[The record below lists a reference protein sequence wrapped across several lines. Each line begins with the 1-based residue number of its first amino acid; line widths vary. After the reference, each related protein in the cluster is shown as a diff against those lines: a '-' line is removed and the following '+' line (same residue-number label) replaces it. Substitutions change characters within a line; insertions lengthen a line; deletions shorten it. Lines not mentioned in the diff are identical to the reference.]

1 MNTTIVIILLITLSV
16 ICIALTIKLYFMK
29 KTVKEIE
36 VGLKNILKSDTN
48 NLITISSSEKNIKK
62 LATGLNV
69 ELKTMRKQKFQY
81 ENGNQ
86 ELKKLITNIS
96 HDLRTPLTAIKGYI
110 DLIEKDKLS
119 KNQEKYLNIIQ
130 KKTDELTELT
140 EQLFDF
146 SKTIDNNNIK
156 ISKEKCNINEIL
168 EEVLASYY
176 VIFKEK
182 GIEPQIS
189 MCSENVYRKL
199 NKASI
204 IRIFEN
210 ILSNISKYCVRNF
223 KVELKDDGT
232 IIFANKVKEGLLDAT
247 TVQKIFDRYFTVEN
261 AKKSTGIGLSIAKE
275 LVELNDGSISANF
288 TKDTLIIEIKF
299 LEKFS
304 ENLYLNNKK

>member
-1 MNTTIVIILLITLSV
+1 MSNIVIILLFTLIV

-29 KTVKEIE
+29 KSVKEIE
-36 VGLKNILKSDTN
+36 AGLKNILKSDTN

-62 LATGLNV
+62 LATSLNI
-69 ELKTMRKQKFQY
+69 ELKTIRKQKLQY

-86 ELKKLITNIS
+86 ELKKLVTNIS

-146 SKTIDNNNIK
+146 SKTIDSDIK

-189 MCSENVYRKL
+189 MCSENVYKKL

-210 ILSNISKYCVRNF
+210 ILSNISKYCVNNF

-232 IIFANKVKEGLLDAT
+232 IIFANKVKDGLLDAT

-261 AKKSTGIGLSIAKE
+261 AKKSTGIGLYLCKK
-275 LVELNDGSISANF
+275 LCLRLNH
-288 TKDTLIIEIKF
+288 EIKISSN
-299 LEKFS
+299 EKTTVTIIFHHS
-304 ENLYLNNKK
+304 SFITLR

>member
-1 MNTTIVIILLITLSV
+1 MSNIVIILLFTLIV
-16 ICIALTIKLYFMK
+16 ICIVLTIKLYFMK
-29 KTVKEIE
+29 KSVKEIE
-36 VGLKNILKSDTN
+36 AGLKDILKSDTN

-62 LATGLNV
+62 LATSLNI
-69 ELKTMRKQKFQY
+69 ELKTIRKQKLQY

-86 ELKKLITNIS
+86 ELKKLVTNIS

-146 SKTIDNNNIK
+146 SKTIDSDIK

-182 GIEPQIS
+182 SIEPQIS
-189 MCSENVYRKL
+189 MCKENVYRKL

-210 ILSNISKYCVRNF
+210 ILSNISKYCVNNF
-223 KVELKDDGT
+223 KV
-232 IIFANKVKEGLLDAT
+232 
-247 TVQKIFDRYFTVEN
+247 
-261 AKKSTGIGLSIAKE
+261 
-275 LVELNDGSISANF
+275 
-288 TKDTLIIEIKF
+288 
-299 LEKFS
+299 
-304 ENLYLNNKK
+304 

>member
-1 MNTTIVIILLITLSV
+1 
-16 ICIALTIKLYFMK
+16 MK
-29 KTVKEIE
+29 KSVKEIE
-36 VGLKNILKSDTN
+36 AGLKDILKSDTN

-62 LATGLNV
+62 LATSLNI
-69 ELKTMRKQKFQY
+69 ELKTIRKQKLQY

-86 ELKKLITNIS
+86 ELKKLVTNIS

-130 KKTDELTELT
+130 KKTNELTELT

-146 SKTIDNNNIK
+146 SKTIDNNIK

-189 MCSENVYRKL
+189 MCSENVYKKL

-210 ILSNISKYCVRNF
+210 ILSNISKYCVNNF

-232 IIFANKVKEGLLDAT
+232 IIFANKVKDGLLDAT

-299 LEKFS
+299 ATGTVLDGKF
-304 ENLYLNNKK
+304 

>member
-1 MNTTIVIILLITLSV
+1 MSNIVIILLFTLIV

-29 KTVKEIE
+29 KSVKEIE
-36 VGLKNILKSDTN
+36 AGLKDILKSDTN

-62 LATGLNV
+62 LATSLNV
-69 ELKTMRKQKFQY
+69 ELKTIRKQKLQY

-86 ELKKLITNIS
+86 ELKKLVTNIS
-96 HDLRTPLTAIKGYI
+96 HDLRTPLTSIKGYI

-146 SKTIDNNNIK
+146 SKTIDNNIK

-189 MCSENVYRKL
+189 MCSENVYKKL

-210 ILSNISKYCVRNF
+210 ILSNISKYCVNNF
-223 KVELKDDGT
+223 KIELKDDGT
-232 IIFANKVKEGLLDAT
+232 IIFANKVKDGLLDAT

-299 LEKFS
+299 ATGTVLDGKF
-304 ENLYLNNKK
+304 

>member
-1 MNTTIVIILLITLSV
+1 MSNIVIILLFTLIV

-29 KTVKEIE
+29 KSVKEIE
-36 VGLKNILKSDTN
+36 AGLKDILKSDTN

-62 LATGLNV
+62 LATSLNV
-69 ELKTMRKQKFQY
+69 ELKTIRKQKLQY
-81 ENGNQ
+81 ESGNQ
-86 ELKKLITNIS
+86 ELKKLVTNIS

-119 KNQEKYLNIIQ
+119 KDQEKYLNIIQ

-146 SKTIDNNNIK
+146 SKTIDNNIK

-168 EEVLASYY
+168 EEALASYY

-189 MCSENVYRKL
+189 MCSENVYKKL

-210 ILSNISKYCVRNF
+210 ILSNISKYCVNNF

-232 IIFANKVKEGLLDAT
+232 IIFANKVKDGLLDAT

-304 ENLYLNNKK
+304 ENLYLNGKK

>member
-1 MNTTIVIILLITLSV
+1 MNNTVVIILLITLSV
-16 ICIALTIKLYFMK
+16 ICMALTIKLYFMK
-29 KTVKEIE
+29 KSIKEIE
-36 VGLKNILKSDTN
+36 VGLRNILKSDTN
-48 NLITISSSEKNIKK
+48 NLITISSSEKSIKK
-62 LATGLNV
+62 LAMSLNV
-69 ELKTMRKQKFQY
+69 ELKTIRKQKLQY
-81 ENGNQ
+81 EKGNQ

-110 DLIEKDKLS
+110 DLIKKDKIS
-119 KNQEKYLNIIQ
+119 KNQEKYLTIIQ

-146 SKTIDNNNIK
+146 SKTIDSNIK

-168 EEVLASYY
+168 EQVIVGYY
-176 VIFKEK
+176 IIFKEK

-189 MCSENVYRKL
+189 ICKESVYRKL
-199 NKASI
+199 NKTSI

-210 ILSNISKYCVRNF
+210 ILSNISKYCVNNF

-232 IIFANKVKEGLLDAT
+232 IIFANKVKDGLLDAT

-304 ENLYLNNKK
+304 ENLYLNSKK

>member
-1 MNTTIVIILLITLSV
+1 MSNIVIILLFTLIV

-29 KTVKEIE
+29 KSVKEIE
-36 VGLKNILKSDTN
+36 AGLKDILKSDTN

-62 LATGLNV
+62 LATSLNV
-69 ELKTMRKQKFQY
+69 ELKTIRKQKLQY

-86 ELKKLITNIS
+86 ELKKLVTNIS

-119 KNQEKYLNIIQ
+119 KDQEKYLNIIQ
-130 KKTDELTELT
+130 KKTNELTELT

-146 SKTIDNNNIK
+146 SKTIDSDIK

-168 EEVLASYY
+168 EEALASYY

-189 MCSENVYRKL
+189 MCSENVYKKL

-210 ILSNISKYCVRNF
+210 ILSNISKYCVNNF

-232 IIFANKVKEGLLDAT
+232 IIFANKVKDGLLDAT

-299 LEKFS
+299 ATGTVLDGKF
-304 ENLYLNNKK
+304 

>member
-1 MNTTIVIILLITLSV
+1 MSNIVIILLFTLIV

-29 KTVKEIE
+29 KSVKEIE
-36 VGLKNILKSDTN
+36 AGLKDILKSDTN

-62 LATGLNV
+62 LATSLNI
-69 ELKTMRKQKFQY
+69 ELKTIRKQKLQY

-86 ELKKLITNIS
+86 ELKKLVTNIS

-146 SKTIDNNNIK
+146 SKTIDNNIK

-189 MCSENVYRKL
+189 MCSENVYKKL

-210 ILSNISKYCVRNF
+210 ILSNISKYCVNNF

-232 IIFANKVKEGLLDAT
+232 IIFANKVKDGLLDAT

-299 LEKFS
+299 ATGTVLDGKF
-304 ENLYLNNKK
+304 

>member
-1 MNTTIVIILLITLSV
+1 MSNIVIILLFTLIV

-29 KTVKEIE
+29 KSVKEIE
-36 VGLKNILKSDTN
+36 AGLKDILKSDTN

-62 LATGLNV
+62 LATSLNI
-69 ELKTMRKQKFQY
+69 ELKTIRKQKLQY

-86 ELKKLITNIS
+86 ELKKLVTNIS

-130 KKTDELTELT
+130 KKTNELTELT

-146 SKTIDNNNIK
+146 SKTIDNNIK

-189 MCSENVYRKL
+189 MCSENVYKKL

-210 ILSNISKYCVRNF
+210 ILSNISKYCVNNF

-232 IIFANKVKEGLLDAT
+232 IIFANKVKDGLLDAT

-299 LEKFS
+299 ATGTVLDGKF
-304 ENLYLNNKK
+304 

>member
-1 MNTTIVIILLITLSV
+1 MSNIVIILLFTLIV

-29 KTVKEIE
+29 KSVKEIE
-36 VGLKNILKSDTN
+36 AGLKDILKSDTN

-62 LATGLNV
+62 LATSLNV
-69 ELKTMRKQKFQY
+69 ELKTIRKQKLQY
-81 ENGNQ
+81 ESGNQ
-86 ELKKLITNIS
+86 ELKKLVTNIS

-146 SKTIDNNNIK
+146 SKTIDSDIK

-189 MCSENVYRKL
+189 MCSENVYKKL

-210 ILSNISKYCVRNF
+210 ILSNISKYCVNNY

-232 IIFANKVKEGLLDAT
+232 IIFANKVKDGLLDAT

-299 LEKFS
+299 ATGTVLDGKF
-304 ENLYLNNKK
+304 

>member
-1 MNTTIVIILLITLSV
+1 MSNIVIILLFTLIV

-29 KTVKEIE
+29 KSVKEIE
-36 VGLKNILKSDTN
+36 AGLKDILESDTN

-62 LATGLNV
+62 LATSLNV
-69 ELKTMRKQKFQY
+69 ELKTIRKQKLQY
-81 ENGNQ
+81 ESGNQ
-86 ELKKLITNIS
+86 ELKKLVTNIS

-146 SKTIDNNNIK
+146 SKTIDNNIK

-189 MCSENVYRKL
+189 MCSENVYKKL

-210 ILSNISKYCVRNF
+210 ILSNISKYCVNNF

-232 IIFANKVKEGLLDAT
+232 IIFANKVKDGLLDAT

-299 LEKFS
+299 ATGTVLDGKF
-304 ENLYLNNKK
+304 

>member
-1 MNTTIVIILLITLSV
+1 MSNIVIILLFTLIV

-29 KTVKEIE
+29 KSVKEIE
-36 VGLKNILKSDTN
+36 AGLKDILESDTN

-62 LATGLNV
+62 LATSLNV
-69 ELKTMRKQKFQY
+69 ELKTIRKQKLQY
-81 ENGNQ
+81 ESGNQ
-86 ELKKLITNIS
+86 ELKKLVTNIS

-146 SKTIDNNNIK
+146 SKTIDNNIK

-168 EEVLASYY
+168 EQALASYY

-189 MCSENVYRKL
+189 MCSENVYKKL

-210 ILSNISKYCVRNF
+210 ILSNISKYCVNNF

-232 IIFANKVKEGLLDAT
+232 IIFANKVKDGLLDAT

-304 ENLYLNNKK
+304 ENLYLNGKK

>member
-1 MNTTIVIILLITLSV
+1 MSNIVIILLFTLIV

-29 KTVKEIE
+29 KSVKEIE
-36 VGLKNILKSDTN
+36 AGLKDILKSDTN

-62 LATGLNV
+62 LATSLNI
-69 ELKTMRKQKFQY
+69 ELKTIRKQKLQY

-86 ELKKLITNIS
+86 ELKKLVTNIS

-146 SKTIDNNNIK
+146 SKTIDNNIK

-189 MCSENVYRKL
+189 MCSENVYKKL

-210 ILSNISKYCVRNF
+210 ILSNISKYCVNNF
-223 KVELKDDGT
+223 KIELKDDGT
-232 IIFANKVKEGLLDAT
+232 IIFANKVKDGLLDAT

-299 LEKFS
+299 ATGTVLDGKF
-304 ENLYLNNKK
+304 

>member
-1 MNTTIVIILLITLSV
+1 MSNIVIILLFTLIV

-29 KTVKEIE
+29 KSVKEIE
-36 VGLKNILKSDTN
+36 AGLKDILESDTN

-62 LATGLNV
+62 LATSLNV
-69 ELKTMRKQKFQY
+69 ELKTIRKQKLQY
-81 ENGNQ
+81 ESGNQ
-86 ELKKLITNIS
+86 ELKKLVTNIS

-146 SKTIDNNNIK
+146 SKTIDNNIK

-168 EEVLASYY
+168 EEALASYY

-189 MCSENVYRKL
+189 MCSENVYKKL

-210 ILSNISKYCVRNF
+210 ILSNISKYCVNNF

-232 IIFANKVKEGLLDAT
+232 IIFANKVKDGLLDAT

-304 ENLYLNNKK
+304 ENLYLNGKK

>member
-1 MNTTIVIILLITLSV
+1 MSNIVIILLFTLIV

-29 KTVKEIE
+29 KSVKEIE
-36 VGLKNILKSDTN
+36 AGLKDILKSDTN

-62 LATGLNV
+62 LATSLNV
-69 ELKTMRKQKFQY
+69 ELKTIRKQKLQY
-81 ENGNQ
+81 ESGNQ
-86 ELKKLITNIS
+86 ELKKLVTNIS

-119 KNQEKYLNIIQ
+119 KDQEKYLNIIQ

-146 SKTIDNNNIK
+146 SKTIDNNIK

-189 MCSENVYRKL
+189 MCSENVYKKL

-210 ILSNISKYCVRNF
+210 ILSNISKYCVNNF

-232 IIFANKVKEGLLDAT
+232 IIFANKVKDGLLDAT

-304 ENLYLNNKK
+304 ENLYLNGKK

>member
-1 MNTTIVIILLITLSV
+1 MSNIVIILLFTLIV

-29 KTVKEIE
+29 KSVKEIE
-36 VGLKNILKSDTN
+36 AGLKDILKSDTN

-62 LATGLNV
+62 LATSLNV
-69 ELKTMRKQKFQY
+69 ELKTIRKQKLQY
-81 ENGNQ
+81 ESGNQ
-86 ELKKLITNIS
+86 ELKKLVTNIS

-119 KNQEKYLNIIQ
+119 KDQEKYLNIIQ

-146 SKTIDNNNIK
+146 SKTIDNNIK

-189 MCSENVYRKL
+189 MCSENVYKKL

-210 ILSNISKYCVRNF
+210 ILSNISKYCVNNF
-223 KVELKDDGT
+223 KIELKDDGT
-232 IIFANKVKEGLLDAT
+232 IIFANKVKDGLLDAT

-299 LEKFS
+299 ATGTVLDGKF
-304 ENLYLNNKK
+304 

>member
-1 MNTTIVIILLITLSV
+1 MSNIVIILLFTLIV

-29 KTVKEIE
+29 KSVKEIE
-36 VGLKNILKSDTN
+36 AGLKDILKSDTN

-62 LATGLNV
+62 LATSLNV
-69 ELKTMRKQKFQY
+69 ELKTIRKQKLQY
-81 ENGNQ
+81 ESGNQ
-86 ELKKLITNIS
+86 ELKKLVTNIS

-119 KNQEKYLNIIQ
+119 KDQEKYLNIIQ

-146 SKTIDNNNIK
+146 SKTIDSDIK

-189 MCSENVYRKL
+189 MCSENVYKKL

-210 ILSNISKYCVRNF
+210 ILSNISKYCVNNF

-232 IIFANKVKEGLLDAT
+232 IIFANKVKDGLLDAT

-299 LEKFS
+299 ATGTVLDGKF
-304 ENLYLNNKK
+304 

>member
-1 MNTTIVIILLITLSV
+1 MSNIVIILLFTLIV

-29 KTVKEIE
+29 KSVKEIE
-36 VGLKNILKSDTN
+36 AGLKDILKSDTN

-62 LATGLNV
+62 LATSLNV
-69 ELKTMRKQKFQY
+69 ELKTIRKQKLQY

-86 ELKKLITNIS
+86 ELKKLVTNIS

-146 SKTIDNNNIK
+146 SKTIDNNIK

-168 EEVLASYY
+168 EEALASYY

-189 MCSENVYRKL
+189 MCSENVYKKL

-210 ILSNISKYCVRNF
+210 ILSNISKYCVNNF

-232 IIFANKVKEGLLDAT
+232 IIFANKVKDGLLDAT

-299 LEKFS
+299 ATGTVLDGKF
-304 ENLYLNNKK
+304 

>member
-1 MNTTIVIILLITLSV
+1 MSNIVIILLFTLIV

-29 KTVKEIE
+29 KSVKEIE
-36 VGLKNILKSDTN
+36 AGLKDILESDTN

-62 LATGLNV
+62 LATSLNV
-69 ELKTMRKQKFQY
+69 ELKTIRKQKLQY
-81 ENGNQ
+81 ESGNQ
-86 ELKKLITNIS
+86 ELKKLVTNIS

-146 SKTIDNNNIK
+146 SKTIDNNIK

-189 MCSENVYRKL
+189 MCSENVYKKL

-210 ILSNISKYCVRNF
+210 SLSNISKYCVNNF

-232 IIFANKVKEGLLDAT
+232 IIFANKVKDGLLDAT

-304 ENLYLNNKK
+304 ENLYLNGKK

>member
-1 MNTTIVIILLITLSV
+1 MSNIVIILLFTLIV

-29 KTVKEIE
+29 KSVKEIE
-36 VGLKNILKSDTN
+36 AGLKDILKSDTN

-62 LATGLNV
+62 LATSLNV
-69 ELKTMRKQKFQY
+69 ELKTIRKQKLQY
-81 ENGNQ
+81 ESGNQ
-86 ELKKLITNIS
+86 ELKKLVTNIS

-119 KNQEKYLNIIQ
+119 KDQEKYLNIIQ

-146 SKTIDNNNIK
+146 SKTIDNNIK

-176 VIFKEK
+176 VNKKKK

-189 MCSENVYRKL
+189 MCSENVYKKL

-210 ILSNISKYCVRNF
+210 ILSNISKYCVNNF

-232 IIFANKVKEGLLDAT
+232 IIFANKVKDGLLDAT

-299 LEKFS
+299 ATGTVLDGKF
-304 ENLYLNNKK
+304 

>member
-1 MNTTIVIILLITLSV
+1 MSNIVIILLFTLIV

-29 KTVKEIE
+29 KSVKEIE
-36 VGLKNILKSDTN
+36 AGLKDILESDTN

-62 LATGLNV
+62 LATSLNV
-69 ELKTMRKQKFQY
+69 ELKTIRKQKLQY
-81 ENGNQ
+81 ESGNQ
-86 ELKKLITNIS
+86 ELKKLVTNIS

-146 SKTIDNNNIK
+146 SKTIDNNIK

-189 MCSENVYRKL
+189 MCSENVYKKL

-210 ILSNISKYCVRNF
+210 ILSNISKYCVNNF

-232 IIFANKVKEGLLDAT
+232 IIFANKVKDGLLDAT

-304 ENLYLNNKK
+304 ENLYLNGKK

>member
-1 MNTTIVIILLITLSV
+1 MSNIVIILLFTLIV

-29 KTVKEIE
+29 KSVKEIE
-36 VGLKNILKSDTN
+36 AGLKDILKSDTN

-62 LATGLNV
+62 LATSLNV
-69 ELKTMRKQKFQY
+69 ELKTIRKQKLQY
-81 ENGNQ
+81 ESGNQ
-86 ELKKLITNIS
+86 ELKKLVTNIS

-119 KNQEKYLNIIQ
+119 KDQEKYLNIIQ

-146 SKTIDNNNIK
+146 SKTIDNNIK

-168 EEVLASYY
+168 EEALASYY

-189 MCSENVYRKL
+189 MCSENVYKKL

-204 IRIFEN
+204 IRFFEN
-210 ILSNISKYCVRNF
+210 ILSNISKYCVNNF

-232 IIFANKVKEGLLDAT
+232 IIFANKVKDGLLDAT

-304 ENLYLNNKK
+304 ENLYLNGKK

>member
-1 MNTTIVIILLITLSV
+1 
-16 ICIALTIKLYFMK
+16 MK
-29 KTVKEIE
+29 KSVKEIE
-36 VGLKNILKSDTN
+36 AGLKDILKSDTN

-62 LATGLNV
+62 LATSLNV
-69 ELKTMRKQKFQY
+69 ELKTIRKQKLQY
-81 ENGNQ
+81 ESGNQ
-86 ELKKLITNIS
+86 ELKKLVTNIS

-146 SKTIDNNNIK
+146 SKTIDNNIK

-168 EEVLASYY
+168 EEALASYY

-210 ILSNISKYCVRNF
+210 ILSNISKYCVLNF

-232 IIFANKVKEGLLDAT
+232 IIFANKVKDGLLDAT

-299 LEKFS
+299 ATGTVLDGKF
-304 ENLYLNNKK
+304 

>member
-1 MNTTIVIILLITLSV
+1 MSNIVIILLFTLIV

-29 KTVKEIE
+29 KSVKEIE
-36 VGLKNILKSDTN
+36 AGLKDILESDTN

-62 LATGLNV
+62 LATSLNV
-69 ELKTMRKQKFQY
+69 ELKTIRKQKLQY
-81 ENGNQ
+81 ESGNQ
-86 ELKKLITNIS
+86 ELKKLVTNIS

-146 SKTIDNNNIK
+146 SKTIDNNIK

-189 MCSENVYRKL
+189 MCSENVYKKL

-210 ILSNISKYCVRNF
+210 SLSNISKYCVNNF

-232 IIFANKVKEGLLDAT
+232 IIFANKVKDGLLDAT

-299 LEKFS
+299 ATGTVLDGKF
-304 ENLYLNNKK
+304 

>member
-1 MNTTIVIILLITLSV
+1 MSNIVIILLFTLIV

-29 KTVKEIE
+29 KSVKEIE
-36 VGLKNILKSDTN
+36 AGLKDILKSDTN

-62 LATGLNV
+62 LATSLNI
-69 ELKTMRKQKFQY
+69 ELKTIRKQKLQY

-86 ELKKLITNIS
+86 ELKKLVTNIS

-119 KNQEKYLNIIQ
+119 KDQEKYLNIIQ

-146 SKTIDNNNIK
+146 SKTIDNNIK

-189 MCSENVYRKL
+189 MCSENVYKKL

-210 ILSNISKYCVRNF
+210 ILSNISKYCVNNF

-232 IIFANKVKEGLLDAT
+232 IIFANKVKDGLLDAT

-299 LEKFS
+299 ATGTVLDGKF
-304 ENLYLNNKK
+304 